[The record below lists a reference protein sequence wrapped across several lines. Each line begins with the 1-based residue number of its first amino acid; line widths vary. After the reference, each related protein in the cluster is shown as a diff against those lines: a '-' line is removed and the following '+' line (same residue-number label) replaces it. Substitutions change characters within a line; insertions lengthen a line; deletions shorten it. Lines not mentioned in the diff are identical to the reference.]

1 MAKKEIDAVSGVETT
16 GHEWDGLKELN
27 NPLPR
32 WWLWVFY
39 ACIVYAVVYWIL
51 MPAWPLANGFTPGLL
66 GESQR
71 KQGEIAYEEVVAQR
85 SELGQEIASADLN
98 AINANAGMLE
108 FAMAQGQAAFG
119 DNCAPCHGS
128 GATGSP
134 GYPNLQ
140 DDAWLWGGTLND
152 IHTTILH
159 GIRAEGDPDTRM
171 GNMTA
176 FGDSGILDRK
186 QIREVASYVR
196 TLSGLEPASN
206 VDVDAGKQ
214 VFADNCAVCHGPDGK
229 GNQDLGAPNLTDQ
242 VWLYGGDIETIQQTV
257 THGRGGVMPHWG
269 DRLDD
274 TTIKSLAVYIHSL
287 GGGQ

>member
-39 ACIVYAVVYWIL
+39 ASIVFAIIYWIL
-51 MPAWPLANGFTPGLL
+51 MPAWPLANGYTPGLL
-66 GESQR
+66 GENQR

-85 SELGQEIASADLN
+85 SELGKEIAAADLN

-140 DDAWLWGGTLND
+140 DDAWLWGGTLD
-152 IHTTILH
+152 AIHTTIQH
-159 GIRAEGDPDTRM
+159 GIRSEADPDTRI
-171 GNMTA
+171 GDMTA

-206 VDVDAGKQ
+206 VDVEAGKQ
-214 VFADNCAVCHGPDGK
+214 IFAENCVVCHGPEGK

-257 THGRGGVMPHWG
+257 THGRGGVMPNWG
-269 DRLDD
+269 ERLDD
-274 TTIKSLAVYIHSL
+274 TTVKSLAVYIHSL